1 MNMQMVWEIIGYVG
15 SLLVV
20 ISLVM
25 SNIIKLRIINT
36 IGSTIFCVYA
46 LIIKSYPTAIMNA
59 VLVGINIYY
68 LVKLLKTQKSYYML
82 EIDTKDKSLE
92 FFLQSNKE
100 DILKY
105 FDWVETDTLKYAKAY
120 TLYDNMTLAGLFLAE
135 ENDGELNVKYDYTTP
150 QYRDKTVG
158 KYVYRTLKELGYK
171 SVVYE
176 GDNTEHINYILSE
189 GFTKNDNKYIKA
201 L

>member
-1 MNMQMVWEIIGYVG
+1 MDMQMVWEIIGYVG

-20 ISLVM
+20 ISLIM

-46 LIIKSYPTAIMNA
+46 LVIKSYPTAIMNA

-82 EIDTKDKSLE
+82 EMDTNDKSLE
-92 FFLQSNKE
+92 FFLKSNKE

-105 FDWVETDTLKYAKAY
+105 FDWVETDILKNAKAY
-120 TLYDNMTLAGLFLAE
+120 ILYDNMTLAGLFLAE
-135 ENDGELNVKYDYTTP
+135 ENDGELKVKYDYTTP

-171 SVVYE
+171 RVVYE
-176 GDNTEHINYILSE
+176 GNNTEHVNYILSE
-189 GFTKNDNKYIKA
+189 GFTQNDNIYVKT